1 MLPNALDRPLL
12 YDRLER
18 VVNKRGGVRLHVWQ
32 HVAVEVERDANLAVA
47 KALAGDLW
55 MYARGQQVRRVC
67 VPQIVEPD
75 AGQGASAEEADPFL
89 AQAVRPQRQT
99 IGSRCHEVVIR

>member
-1 MLPNALDRPLL
+1 MPSTDRFFMTALSASSTSAAAS
-12 YDRLER
+12 
-18 VVNKRGGVRLHVWQ
+18 VCMFGK